1 MKIGNSMTQSN
12 KEPLTTEHYLTVLE
26 IAEMSRV
33 SKMTIYRLIESGKL
47 PSVRFGS
54 NYRVPKSAVENY
66 IKTNTTGVVD

>member
-1 MKIGNSMTQSN
+1 MTQSN
-12 KEPLTTEHYLTVLE
+12 KESLTTEHYLTVLE

>member
-12 KEPLTTEHYLTVLE
+12 KESLTTEHYLTVLE

>member
-1 MKIGNSMTQSN
+1 MTQSN

>member
-1 MKIGNSMTQSN
+1 MTQSN
-12 KEPLTTEHYLTVLE
+12 KETITTEYYLTVSE
-26 IAEMSRV
+26 ISQMSRV